1 MLLGLLILERPL
13 ERYEATTAHL
23 VDTDTGGS
31 HLGELIVPYGHLLA
45 ITILES
51 SFQLISLRAQSCPC
65 PTACRNQL
73 GSRWSTFRP
82 SEPTA
87 PTVCPIPPRGPRTWP
102 HTSMC
107 RHYKQDP
114 QNHVA
119 GPWYIH
125 KWVGISPRIPTR
137 DPALALETV
146 SPRSGWILTTGQPK
160 PHSLWS
166 KPNYQQAS
174 TCPRTGWALC
184 PVTGQQSFETC
195 QIPQTAVSGTSPSH
209 QQYNSISRIPRSYS
223 QTIGPNSA
231 YQ

>member
-1 MLLGLLILERPL
+1 
-13 ERYEATTAHL
+13 
-23 VDTDTGGS
+23 
-31 HLGELIVPYGHLLA
+31 
-45 ITILES
+45 
-51 SFQLISLRAQSCPC
+51 
-65 PTACRNQL
+65 
-73 GSRWSTFRP
+73 
-82 SEPTA
+82 
-87 PTVCPIPPRGPRTWP
+87 
-102 HTSMC
+102 MC

-114 QNHVA
+114 QNHAA

-125 KWVGISPRIPTR
+125 KWVGISPRIPTH
-137 DPALALETV
+137 DPALALGTV
-146 SPRSGWILTTGQPK
+146 SPRSGWILTIGQPK

-184 PVTGQQSFETC
+184 PVTCQQSFETY

-209 QQYNSISRIPRSYS
+209 QQSNSNSRIPRSYS